1 MIVRVNGEE
10 KEFKGSITL
19 NALLKRLK
27 IDKRAVVVELN
38 YRIVKKEI
46 FSKTY
51 LKNKDKIE
59 IVHFVGGGNLIG

>member
-1 MIVRVNGEE
+1 MVVRINGEK

-19 NALLKRLK
+19 SALLKRLK

-38 YRIVKKEI
+38 HRIVKKEA

-51 LKNKDKIE
+51 LKDKDNIE
-59 IVHFVGGGNLIG
+59 IVHFVGGGVLIG